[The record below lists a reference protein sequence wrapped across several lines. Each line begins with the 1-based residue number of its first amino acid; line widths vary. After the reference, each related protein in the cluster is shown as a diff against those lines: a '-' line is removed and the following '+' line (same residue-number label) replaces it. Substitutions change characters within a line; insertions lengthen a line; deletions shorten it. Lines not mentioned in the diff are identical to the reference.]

1 MDFKHDRLSKYRE
14 IKCVHQGEGRA
25 AYLCESK
32 DDKSLVVVKKISIR
46 NVSRQE
52 QEEAIREAEILK
64 MLKHPNIIQFKDFI
78 DVRRDYICI
87 IMDYADGGDLA
98 SKIKQTETYFS
109 ETQIL
114 DWFVQIVLAIKHM
127 HDRKIV
133 HRDIKSS
140 NIFLTS
146 MNVVKLGDFGI
157 SSCLSHTNDFLQ
169 SFAGT
174 YFYLSPEIIN
184 NQPYNYKTD
193 IWSLGVVLYELC
205 TLHPPFTTIKNDK
218 KMLESKI
225 KAGKY
230 KEIPMIYSQ
239 EMKNLVASLLTVSH
253 TKRPSVKEILQL
265 PIIKARIKNF
275 LTEFQYADEFSHTVI
290 HKVKFM
296 PETPLFNLNS
306 SPLGSNN
313 IAKEEKHSPLIPKGT
328 PILDNFKS
336 KSPVIKEAKIAKPQ
350 RVLKAP
356 VNSNSPF
363 LEKMARQP
371 LFKPILPNYSPSN
384 IKDDHNSNLQR
395 IQEELDNLLKKH
407 RNSNAEELLRPR
419 GKLQSNFV
427 APAENHLM
435 RQDVNL
441 KLFKKNHSEADYVSN
456 QLANA
461 NMRLLPEKQ
470 VRHLKKHI
478 SIQDGLIPVMEKPEE
493 AKNGAFKFLDS
504 SEERIN
510 KEKRQQFY
518 KKVEFL
524 KKELK
529 ETDSKST
536 EVIPVSNQAPLDKKS
551 NSISIENICK
561 KESVPQNEQGDFS
574 LFSLPKVENT
584 QEIAAPASPEKII
597 LNEEVKMSMIQ
608 KDKEEYEELLHLYRD
623 VLAELEEPTIKG
635 SAIDIH
641 AISQSMPDHTDLLRS
656 IYAQATNEND
666 SELND
671 LHFEG
676 SAQDLSN
683 VEELEKQFGMGVYAK
698 FVLAGLDRQ
707 NH

>member
-14 IKCVHQGEGRA
+14 VKCVHQGEGRA
-25 AYLCESK
+25 AYLCEST
-32 DDKSLVVVKKISIR
+32 DDKSLVVMKKISIR

-64 MLKHPNIIQFKDFI
+64 ILKHPNIIQFKDFFI
-78 DVRRDYICI
+78 VRREYICI

-114 DWFVQIVLAIKHM
+114 DWFVQIVLALKHM

-133 HRDIKSS
+133 HRDIKAS

-239 EMKNLVASLLTVSH
+239 ELKNLVASLLTVSH
-253 TKRPSVKEILQL
+253 TRRPSVKEILLL

-290 HKVKFM
+290 HKVKFLT
-296 PETPLFNLNS
+296 ENPLLSLNS
-306 SPLGSNN
+306 SPISTPNLL
-313 IAKEEKHSPLIPKGT
+313 KEEKHSPLMSKG
-328 PILDNFKS
+328 IGFVDQNKN
-336 KSPVIKEAKIAKPQ
+336 KSPMHNEIEVPRPQ
-350 RVLKAP
+350 RILNTP
-356 VNSNSPF
+356 VNSSSPF
-363 LEKMARQP
+363 NDKMIRQP
-371 LFKPILPNYSPSN
+371 LFKPILPDYSPPN
-384 IKDDHNSNLQR
+384 IQEGNHSNLQR
-395 IQEELDNLLKKH
+395 IQEELDNLFKKN
-407 RNSNAEELLRPR
+407 RRSNLEDNLRPKGR
-419 GKLQSNFV
+419 FQANFIS
-427 APAENHLM
+427 PLENNLLI
-435 RQDVNL
+435 QDANL
-441 KLFKKNHSEADYVSN
+441 RLFKKNHSEADYASN

-461 NMRLLPEKQ
+461 NGRLLPEKKVQ
-470 VRHLKKHI
+470 NLKKHI
-478 SIQDGLIPVMEKPEE
+478 SIQDVLMPVAEKLDNSKE
-493 AKNGAFKFLDS
+493 AAFKFIDS
-504 SEERIN
+504 SEERVN
-510 KEKRQQFY
+510 KEKRRQFY
-518 KKVEFL
+518 NKVEFL

-529 ETDSKST
+529 ETDSKSA
-536 EVIPVSNQAPLDKKS
+536 EIIPITNFSPLDKKDS
-551 NSISIENICK
+551 DLPNNREA
-561 KESVPQNEQGDFS
+561 FS
-574 LFSLPKVENT
+574 LFYSPKKEND
-584 QEIAAPASPEKII
+584 EDKNSPVSPEKII

-608 KDKEEYEELLHLYRD
+608 KDKEEYEELLHIYRD

-635 SAIDIH
+635 PVVDIG
-641 AISQSMPDHTDLLRS
+641 AISQTLPDHDALLRT
-656 IYAQATNEND
+656 IYTQVLSENNSGID
-666 SELND
+666 ELLLDGTAKELSEID
-671 LHFEG
+671 
-676 SAQDLSN
+676 
-683 VEELEKQFGMGVYAK
+683 ELEKQFGMAVYAK
-698 FVLAGLDRQ
+698 FVLAGLNSQ
-707 NH
+707 KL